1 MFRID
6 IDFLKNQYILFNFD
20 YLIELYFVIVFIYF
34 LNLFRSLFVYYI

>member
-6 IDFLKNQYILFNFD
+6 IDFLKNQYILFYFD

-34 LNLFRSLFVYYI
+34 LNLFRGLFVYYI